1 MIIFFLFILLVVS
14 LIFFVYLP
22 KIMDAHKHYMYK
34 KNQVKINDYHNN
46 DDEDGLPKG
55 VL

>member
-1 MIIFFLFILLVVS
+1 MIIIFLFILLVVS
-14 LIFFVYLP
+14 LIFSVYLP
-22 KIMDAHKHYMYK
+22 VAIDKYKHYKYK
-34 KNQVKINDYHNN
+34 KNQIEIKDYHNN